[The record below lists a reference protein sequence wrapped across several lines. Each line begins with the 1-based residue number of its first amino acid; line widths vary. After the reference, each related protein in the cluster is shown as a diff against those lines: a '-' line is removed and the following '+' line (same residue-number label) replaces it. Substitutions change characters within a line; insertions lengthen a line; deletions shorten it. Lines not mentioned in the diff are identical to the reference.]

1 MRKISEKD
9 LINALMPIIIGGVIT
24 VIMVIIIIM
33 ILTME
38 RSRQMYFEGVVKSM
52 PLLRSEKIDKLGDLY
67 IKLNN
72 EFEAEIKNYELVYA
86 NRTNKKGD
94 YIFYGVNGK
103 ENMDSMINDDYVNG
117 IESIKYVKGNSSNRK
132 DGESNFVDMLTFM
145 SAAFGADI
153 DKYSD
158 EELEMLFIDLFKLTH
173 TFSGTS
179 TDLYPCNHG
188 CSYVKYYCGDY
199 KVHGDMGGDTVG
211 FYRSDALLNED
222 GEYGLMFDP
231 FLVNK
236 KSSYTELTELA
247 GDENELKTTYQYKDV
262 KVTYSHTDDGTI
274 ESHSIVTKGDTVR
287 PIDDEIYS
295 LVEPEGF
302 CPVCS
307 GNRETFTTTTRK
319 FAGCVSHVECHC
331 VNAES
336 RIIYK
341 DADDETGDWVD
352 WYMGTDKRNCNNYS
366 VEGAECNHDCECEDE
381 CTHECADP
389 ELLDTGYYICEG
401 HRHYACP
408 GHIAVCCFGHT
419 TLNLDVNI
427 LYYEG
432 IINELEKIKDKN

>member
-1 MRKISEKD
+1 MRENPYKREMFM
-9 LINALMPIIIGGVIT
+9 NWLMPKIIGAGIIIL
-24 VIMVIIIIM
+24 IIIIV
-33 ILTME
+33 ILIVTMNE
-38 RSRQMYFEGVVKSM
+38 SSQIYYEGQVKSI
-52 PLLRSEKIDKLGDLY
+52 PLLDNEKMKKLGDMY
-67 IKLNN
+67 IKKQR
-72 EFEAEIKNYELVYA
+72 EFEEEIMNMEINYA
-86 NRTNKKGD
+86 SRTNKKGD
-94 YIFYGVNGK
+94 RIFYGVNGK
-103 ENMDSMINDDYVNG
+103 ENLDSMINDDYVNG
-117 IESIKYVKGNSSNRK
+117 IESIEYVKGNSSDRK
-132 DGESNFVDMLTFM
+132 DGESNFIDMISFLSTAL
-145 SAAFGADI
+145 SNDI

-158 EELEMLFIDLFKLTH
+158 EELGIIFNELFDLTH

-179 TDLYPCNHG
+179 TELYPCNHG
-188 CSYVKYYCGDY
+188 CSFVKYYCGDF

-211 FYRSDALLNED
+211 FYRSDALLNESGD
-222 GEYGLMFDP
+222 YGLMYDP
-231 FLVNK
+231 FLVGK
-236 KSSYTELTELA
+236 KSNYTELRELA
-247 GDENELKTTYQYKDV
+247 GDENKLKTTYQYKDV
-262 KVTYSHTDDGTI
+262 KVTYSYTDDGTI

-389 ELLDTGYYICEG
+389 ELLDTGYYVCQG
-401 HRHYACP
+401 HPHFACP
-408 GHIAVCCFGHT
+408 GHILVCCFGHT
-419 TLNLDVNI
+419 NLNLEI
-427 LYYEG
+427 KIMYYDEMIDNLSG
-432 IINELEKIKDKN
+432 LIN